1 MSGNPTNGPYCIR
14 SSQTVYENP
23 WISVREDRVTHE
35 KGGEGLFGI
44 VTLKPGSTVL
54 PITDDGRVYLVREH
68 KYGLGA
74 SSVEVMSGGIDEGE
88 SPLEAAKRELQE
100 ELGLAA
106 GEWID
111 LGVTNPFTTV
121 MDSPNYMFL
130 ARDLSR
136 VPTQPDDWEEIEP
149 MCVALADA
157 VQMVLDGQITHA
169 ASCISLLKVE
179 RMLRQSC

>member
-1 MSGNPTNGPYCIR
+1 MSDEPTNGPYRIK

-23 WISVREDRVTHE
+23 WISVREDRVSHE
-35 KGGEGLFGI
+35 KGGDGLFGI

-68 KYGLGA
+68 KYGLGER
-74 SSVEVMSGGIDEGE
+74 SVELMSGGIDDGE
-88 SPLEAAKRELQE
+88 TPLEAAKRELQE

-106 GEWID
+106 GKWVQ

-130 ARDLSR
+130 ASELTQ
-136 VPTQPDDWEEIEP
+136 VPVKPDAWEEIEP
-149 MCVALADA
+149 MCVELAEA
-157 VQMVLDGQITHA
+157 VQMVLDGRITHA
-169 ASCISLLKVE
+169 ASCICLLKAE
-179 RMLRQSC
+179 RMFAR